1 LAILLIIG
9 IPAVLFVSTFHIK
22 KLEVVGA
29 QRYTPE
35 QITEHVMQTKKDS
48 NALYLYLK
56 YHYFTNVKIPFVE
69 KIDIDM
75 VDSHTVTIFVYEKM
89 VAGCVEFM
97 GEYLY
102 FDKDG
107 IVVESSSKRLEDI
120 PIIKGL
126 QFNKIILNEKLELQ
140 KNEFQ
145 KNEVQKD
152 EVQTDDAQKEETQ
165 KDEDQIN
172 EDQINEDQM
181 NEVQKNE
188 LFDVIINLTQLVS
201 KYDLG
206 VDTISFNNKYEVTV
220 DCGDIKVLLG
230 KKSTYDEVLSE
241 LKNILSETEGM
252 QFTIDMRN
260 YVKGTD
266 KIIAKPKKP
275 TE

>member
-1 LAILLIIG
+1 M
-9 IPAVLFVSTFHIK
+9 
-22 KLEVVGA
+22 EVVGA

-35 QITEHVMQTKKDS
+35 QITAHVMQTKQDS

-56 YHYFTNVKIPFVE
+56 YHYFTNVRMPFVE
-69 KIDIDM
+69 KIDVEM

-107 IVVESSSKRLEDI
+107 IIVESSSKRLEDI
-120 PIIKGL
+120 PVIKGL
-126 QFNKIILNEKLELQ
+126 QFNKIVLNQKLELQ
-140 KNEFQ
+140 KNALQ
-145 KNEVQKD
+145 KSEVLTDVAKTDDEKTDDEADEAQKDEGQKD
-152 EVQTDDAQKEETQ
+152 EVQM
-165 KDEDQIN
+165 N
-172 EDQINEDQM
+172 EVQM
-181 NEVQKNE
+181 NEVQMNE
-188 LFDVIINLTQLVS
+188 LFDTIINLTQLVK

-206 VDTISFNNKYEVTV
+206 VKTISFNNKYEVTV

-241 LKNILSETEGM
+241 LKNILTETEGM
-252 QFTIDMRN
+252 QLTIDMRN

-266 KIIAKPKKP
+266 YIIAKPKKP
-275 TE
+275 TD